1 MVTSCCQNP
10 VYCTKVIGTSDC
22 QNLISLSNDGRL
34 CVWSL
39 ENLNTPLETQDLL
52 IKGTASKAI
61 YATCFDFQSL
71 PSGLASSKT
80 SDTLTGGPDT
90 SRSQLS
96 NYTRSIAVGAED
108 GLVHSL
114 SITGNG
120 VGK

>member
-1 MVTSCCQNP
+1 M
-10 VYCTKVIGTSDC
+10 IGTNDC

-39 ENLNTPLETQDLL
+39 ENLNMPLETQDLL

-71 PSGLASSKT
+71 PSSDISTNKTLDALNGSADSLYQASS
-80 SDTLTGGPDT
+80 
-90 SRSQLS
+90 SRAQLNNS
-96 NYTRSIAVGAED
+96 TRSLVVGSED
-108 GLVHSL
+108 GLIHSL